1 MMKPEDGFLNPCASA
16 CASFE
21 EKRIVVVVVSRRPVR
36 PLEVSF
42 AFLGWGKASQRG
54 KAIEI
59 FEIAIA
65 LSSVCVNSETQNRK
79 MEKAAKEKRKLRR
92 TRTGSTFCFLAFAL
106 PPAVCA
112 LAPLAPPASD
122 LPPPLVVVAAPDLPL
137 AAAPLAAS
145 ECAVNVSYTVG
156 TALILEKSAS
166 LYKREKSDKG
176 KGKHTH
182 RQSSHRRRRRRHRRQ
197 TLLLGLYS
205 RNRASGNPTSHEPA
219 NHQ

>member
-1 MMKPEDGFLNPCASA
+1 
-16 CASFE
+16 
-21 EKRIVVVVVSRRPVR
+21 
-36 PLEVSF
+36 
-42 AFLGWGKASQRG
+42 
-54 KAIEI
+54 
-59 FEIAIA
+59 
-65 LSSVCVNSETQNRK
+65 
-79 MEKAAKEKRKLRR
+79 MEKVAKEKRKLRR

-156 TALILEKSAS
+156 TALIFEKSAS

-176 KGKHTH
+176 KGKHTR
-182 RQSSHRRRRRRHRRQ
+182 RQSSHRHHRHRRRRQSPSNAPPWLLFEKPRLGKSDESRTAKPPETDVPLLRIKLGAVVERHR
-197 TLLLGLYS
+197 
-205 RNRASGNPTSHEPA
+205 HEPRVRV
-219 NHQ
+219 HGDEGEPVLTLCEGKKRIHG